1 MATKGSVF
9 WPRVKQARV
18 LALSWHSRSAA
29 HGGKAA
35 ARHVYYFCKFHL
47 IRYSV
52 VVLCLHLRILC
63 GHPRGAHYCDMAD
76 KDHNETHKPTE
87 MATSEGDGM
96 SRMVKGKGKW

>member
-1 MATKGSVF
+1 MKTRAMKSQCWIGKGF
-9 WPRVKQARV
+9 LP
-18 LALSWHSRSAA
+18 HY
-29 HGGKAA
+29 
-35 ARHVYYFCKFHL
+35 VYYFCKFHL

-87 MATSEGDGM
+87 MATSEGDGV